1 MENNKRPT
9 QAKMAL
15 EYMREHG
22 SITSLEAIQELGI
35 MSFPKRICELEQ
47 MGYLIKKRTEMVTNR
62 YGKRV
67 MVKRYSLIEEGAV

>member
-1 MENNKRPT
+1 
-9 QAKMAL
+9 
-15 EYMREHG
+15 
-22 SITSLEAIQELGI
+22 

-67 MVKRYSLIEEGAV
+67 MVKRYSLVEEVV